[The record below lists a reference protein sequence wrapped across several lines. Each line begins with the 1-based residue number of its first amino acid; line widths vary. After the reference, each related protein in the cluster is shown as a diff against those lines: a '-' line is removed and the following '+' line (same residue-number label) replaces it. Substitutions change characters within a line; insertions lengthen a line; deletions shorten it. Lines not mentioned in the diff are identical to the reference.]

1 MNQLKYNFMES
12 AQREEIEQEIE
23 ESKLNDI
30 EPVDMEVLK
39 D

>member
-1 MNQLKYNFMES
+1 MES